1 MGSSEDNF
9 KNPFNGREGTV
20 WDVIPGVKETMYQ
33 HQQDGFEFLW
43 KNLEG
48 TVNLAELKNQN
59 SSDSG
64 GGCIISHAP
73 GTGKTRLTIVF
84 IVTYLKLFPDARPVI
99 IAPASMLLTWEEEF
113 KKWKVEFPFHNLNSL
128 DLSGKEQQI
137 LASKSREKV
146 VRLVK
151 LYSWNQETSILGI
164 SYQLFE
170 RLVGERHRRRKGN
183 KKGEVKV
190 VDQES
195 ENIRKILLQKPRLV
209 VLDEGHTPRSQ
220 NSCIWNTLQ
229 KLKAERRIIL
239 SGTPFQNNFRE
250 LFNTFHLVRPT
261 IASSLAKEK
270 AFAEII
276 PSGGREFQ
284 RNRVR
289 ERGNGNGNGNGISS
303 SSAEQTEKLI
313 EMLKERM
320 APFVHIHKGS
330 ILQKNLPGL
339 RDCVILLTPPPLQK
353 RLIEKIE
360 PNQRTF
366 QYEHK
371 VALLSVHPS
380 LFQNCLLYEK
390 EKSDLDL
397 EMLTRLRRDPNAG
410 VKTRFIRELIRQSKA
425 LKEKVIIFSQYIQP
439 LRLIKEQII
448 EQFNW
453 KEGVQIF
460 EMQGKLE
467 QKQRQNMIE
476 IFNNPTSEAQILLA
490 STKCCSEGIN
500 LVGGSRIVLL
510 DVVWNPSVE
519 RQAISRAYRIGQK
532 KVVFTYHLMTS
543 GTTEGEKYCRQAEKD
558 RFSELVFSS
567 TTTTTTTKEK
577 PSPAV
582 FKDSILKEML
592 DNANFMD
599 MFEKIIYQPK
609 EVNMVDTFALQL
621 SSECN
626 LFR

>member
-1 MGSSEDNF
+1 MGHFSGVVDLTSSVENF
-9 KNPFNGREGTV
+9 EKSFNGMDGTV
-20 WDVIPGVKETMYQ
+20 WDMIPGVKETMYQ

-48 TVNLAELKNQN
+48 TLNLAELKSLN
-59 SSDSG
+59 SSNIG

-113 KKWKVEFPFHNLNSL
+113 MKWKVQFPFHNLNSL
-128 DLSGKEQQI
+128 DLSGKEHI
-137 LASKSREKV
+137 LLGKSREKF

-170 RLVGERHRRRKGN
+170 RLAGERHRRRKGN

-195 ENIRKILLQKPRLV
+195 ENIRKILLQQPRLV

-220 NSCIWNTLQ
+220 NSCIWNTLL

-289 ERGNGNGNGNGISS
+289 ERGISFTS
-303 SSAEQTEKLI
+303 SSAEQAEKLI
-313 EMLKERM
+313 ETLKERM

-353 RLIEKIE
+353 SLIKKIE
-360 PNQRTF
+360 PNQSIF
-366 QYEHK
+366 QYDHK

-380 LFQNCLLYEK
+380 LFQNCLLSE
-390 EKSDLDL
+390 EENSNLDL

-410 VKTRFIRELIRQSKA
+410 VKTRFIMELIRHSKA
-425 LKEKVIIFSQYIQP
+425 LNEKVIIFSQYIQP
-439 LRLIKEQII
+439 LRLIKDQVMEH
-448 EQFNW
+448 FNW
-453 KEGVQIF
+453 KEGKQIF
-460 EMQGKLE
+460 EMQGRLE
-467 QKQRQNMIE
+467 QKLRQSMIQ
-476 IFNNPTSEAQILLA
+476 IFNNPLSEAQILLA

-500 LVGGSRIVLL
+500 LVGASRIVLL

-519 RQAISRAYRIGQK
+519 RQAISRAYRLGQK

-543 GTTEGEKYCRQAEKD
+543 GTTEDEKYCRQAEKD

-567 TTTTTTTKEK
+567 TTKEEDKQKK
-577 PSPAV
+577 PSPV
-582 FKDSILKEML
+582 FKDSILKEMV

-609 EVNMVDTFALQL
+609 EVNLINTFVSSALP
-621 SSECN
+621 
-626 LFR
+626 

>member
-1 MGSSEDNF
+1 MDKL
-9 KNPFNGREGTV
+9 KNSFNGKEGTV
-20 WDVIPGVKETMYQ
+20 WDMIPGVKETMYQ

-48 TVNLAELKNQN
+48 TVNLAELKSVN
-59 SSDSG
+59 SCEIG

-84 IVTYLKLFPDARPVI
+84 MVTYLKLFPDARPVI

-128 DLSGKEQQI
+128 DLSGKEQI
-137 LASKSREKV
+137 TVGKSREKF

-151 LYSWNQETSILGI
+151 LYSWNRETSILGI

-170 RLVGERHRRRKGN
+170 RLVGERRRRRKGN

-190 VDQES
+190 VDEES
-195 ENIRKILLQKPRLV
+195 ENIRKILLQHPRLV

-229 KLKAERRIIL
+229 KLKTERRIIL

-276 PSGGREFQ
+276 PSGGR
-284 RNRVR
+284 NRVR
-289 ERGNGNGNGNGISS
+289 ERGNVISS

-339 RDCVILLTPPPLQK
+339 RDCVILLNPPPLQ
-353 RLIEKIE
+353 RCLIEKIE
-360 PNQRTF
+360 PNQSTF
-366 QYEHK
+366 QYDHK

-380 LFQNCLLYEK
+380 LFQNCLLSEK

-397 EMLTRLRRDPNAG
+397 DLDLDLEMLTGLRRDPNAG
-410 VKTRFIRELIRQSKA
+410 VKTRFITELIRRSKA

-439 LRLIKEQII
+439 LRLIKEQVI
-448 EQFNW
+448 EHFKW
-453 KEGVQIF
+453 KEGEQIF

-467 QKQRQNMIE
+467 QKLRQSMIE

-510 DVVWNPSVE
+510 DVMWNPSVE
-519 RQAISRAYRIGQK
+519 RQAISRAYRLGQK

-567 TTTTTTTKEK
+567 TTTATIEEEEDKHK
-577 PSPAV
+577 KPPSPL
-582 FKDSILKEML
+582 FNDSILKEML
-592 DNANFMD
+592 DDNANFMD

-621 SSECN
+621 T
-626 LFR
+626 